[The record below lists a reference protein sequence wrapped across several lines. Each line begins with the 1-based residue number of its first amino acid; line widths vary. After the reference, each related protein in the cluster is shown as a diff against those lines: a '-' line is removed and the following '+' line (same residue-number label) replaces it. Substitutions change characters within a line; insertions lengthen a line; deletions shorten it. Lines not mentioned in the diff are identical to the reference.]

1 MQSGIREHPSVAKN
15 QLQGRERLISYILPT
30 TFLKFKLLCRPTP
43 SSGSHPSF
51 RDKTR
56 YCQWKQQNSCHTAHY
71 PFSPSSFSS
80 LFYWIKSIYTL
91 WAQHCYFQK
100 NQESLHFL
108 SGLFFLENTYLV
120 MTLFINKICNRGP
133 STLGFSTEIP
143 LEQHGTQDNGYSKYS
158 PPVLS
163 HSWVWTPT
171 ERGRFGQYKICPFKK
186 FLSLKQKLSSWAKQ
200 VGVRWKENKTP
211 PRYRNT

>member
-1 MQSGIREHPSVAKN
+1 
-15 QLQGRERLISYILPT
+15 
-30 TFLKFKLLCRPTP
+30 
-43 SSGSHPSF
+43 
-51 RDKTR
+51 
-56 YCQWKQQNSCHTAHY
+56 
-71 PFSPSSFSS
+71 
-80 LFYWIKSIYTL
+80 
-91 WAQHCYFQK
+91 
-100 NQESLHFL
+100 
-108 SGLFFLENTYLV
+108 

-200 VGVRWKENKTP
+200 VGRCEVEGEQNTPTLQKYLILYEQNSIPALLTSVNLHNLLRFIHAFERNFSSLLNFTLKLFPWRPREFHKTD
-211 PRYRNT
+211 THK